1 MAKLIDRL
9 FKSNKVKVYDVTREI
24 LDERKNEPNPYSNNI
39 LKNSMSPFIFRNSHM
54 FDFIT
59 LIQGAIAKWVDG
71 VTHLRVFK
79 SFTVR
84 KDYKKVK

>member
-1 MAKLIDRL
+1 MSKLTDRL
-9 FKSNKVKVYDVTREI
+9 FKSKRVKVYDVTREI
-24 LDERKNEPNPYSNNI
+24 LDERLHEPNDYANNI

-59 LIQGAIAKWVDG
+59 LIQGAVANWVDG

-84 KDYKKVK
+84 KDYKKVR

>member
-1 MAKLIDRL
+1 MALIDRL
-9 FKSNKVKVYDVTREI
+9 FRGRRIKVYDVAKEI
-24 LDERKNEPNPYSNNI
+24 VDERKNEPNPYSNNI
-39 LKNSMSPFIFRNSHM
+39 LKNSISPHIYRNSHM

-59 LIQGAIAKWVDG
+59 LIQGAIAQLVDG

>member
-1 MAKLIDRL
+1 MAKLTDRL
-9 FKSNKVKVYDVTREI
+9 FKSKKIRIYDVAREI
-24 LDERKNEPNPYSNNI
+24 VDERLHEPNAYANNI
-39 LKNSMSPFIFRNSHM
+39 LKNSISPFVFRNTQM

-59 LIQGAIAKWVDG
+59 LIQGAIANWVDA

-84 KDYKKVK
+84 KDYKKVR

>member
-1 MAKLIDRL
+1 MTKLTDRL
-9 FKSNKVKVYDVTREI
+9 FKTNRVKVYDVTREI

-39 LKNSMSPFIFRNSHM
+39 LKNSMSPFIFRNTHM

-59 LIQGAIAKWVDG
+59 LIQIAVSKWVDG

>member
-1 MAKLIDRL
+1 MGKLSDRL
-9 FKSNKVKVYDVTREI
+9 FKSNKVKIYDVSREI
-24 LDERKNEPNPYSNNI
+24 LDERLHEPNPYSNNI
-39 LKNSMSPFIFRNSHM
+39 LKNSISPFIFRNSHM

-59 LIQGAIAKWVDG
+59 LIQMSITKWVDG

>member
-1 MAKLIDRL
+1 MALIDRL
-9 FKSNKVKVYDVTREI
+9 FKSRRVKIYDVSREI
-24 LDERKNEPNPYSNNI
+24 LDERKHEPNPYSNNI
-39 LKNSMSPFIFRNSHM
+39 LKNSISPHIHRNSHM
-54 FDFIT
+54 SDFIT
-59 LIQGAIAKWVDG
+59 LIQGAVAMLVDG